1 MGHSVSE
8 AAADARDFSHVV
20 VTRLG
25 LGISS
30 DAWFS
35 QRFPIFRNVCFP
47 SLAGQ
52 TKACDRWIVS
62 CDIRAP
68 AWLDDEFA
76 ALKAQLPQIELR
88 RIDPFVIGN
97 LNPLN
102 KTYLKSIVAHDHV
115 LTSRIDDDDCWRR
128 DYVERLQATVSGMR
142 ARGFGKL
149 GITLYEGWEYSVAEG
164 MVQEM
169 PYPWHSM
176 AVNVLSSVA
185 ELVTCY
191 DFGHT
196 RSAARLREE
205 GYSLLE
211 YADGRKYWLYLRH
224 AGADS
229 AHKGLKATG
238 AKLPITDKLRQEA
251 LKAFGVDLEQVA
263 ALFAG
268 GDIAV
273 AGIDREHPMVK
284 AIEKDRRS
292 GIASQ
297 LEIKQEL
304 LKTERTLRREGKTDE
319 ADAVKRLFYGE

>member
-1 MGHSVSE
+1 LSTSE
-8 AAADARDFSHVV
+8 TGTRDFSHVV

-30 DAWFS
+30 DAWFR
-35 QRFPIFRNVCFP
+35 QRFPIFKNMCFP

-52 TKACDRWIVS
+52 TRACDRWIVS
-62 CDIRAP
+62 CDIKAP

-76 ALKAQLPQIELR
+76 ILSEQMPALELR

-102 KTYLKSIVAHDHV
+102 KNYLKSVVSHDHV

-128 DYVERLQATVSGMR
+128 DYVQRLQDVVVGMR
-142 ARGFGKL
+142 ARGFGKI
-149 GITLYEGWEYSVAEG
+149 GVTLYQGWEYSVAED
-164 MVQEM
+164 MLQDM

-176 AVNVLSSVA
+176 SVNVLSPMA
-185 ELVTCY
+185 DLVTGY

-211 YADGRKYWLYLRH
+211 YADGCKYWLYLRH

-229 AHKGLKATG
+229 AYKGLKATG
-238 AKLPITDKLRQEA
+238 SRIPITDKLRQEA
-251 LKAFGVDLEQVA
+251 AKSFNVDLGRVA
-263 ALFAG
+263 ALFAD
-268 GDIAV
+268 GDIALP
-273 AGIDREHPMVK
+273 GIDAEHPLVK
-284 AIEKDRRS
+284 AILKERKN
-292 GIASQ
+292 GIATQ
-297 LEIKQEL
+297 LEIKQDL
-304 LKTERTLRREGKTDE
+304 LKTERALRREDKIGE
-319 ADAVKRLFYGE
+319 ADAVRKLFYAE